1 MAILSRLPI
10 RSWENRSIS
19 RLSTQGEEAP
29 RPMPGFLQVTVA
41 VGVDVVSPHLRVL
54 AASVVPTDASDHLP
68 VVAELEVPRS

>member
-1 MAILSRLPI
+1 
-10 RSWENRSIS
+10 
-19 RLSTQGEEAP
+19 
-29 RPMPGFLQVTVA
+29 MPGFLQVTVA